1 MRLTVCAG
9 ASIVAPMS
17 TAQSDSLSRGV
28 NFSGREDASEPAGAP
43 AFLGGLE
50 LFLQL
55 LPRLRRLTR
64 QPVQAALWQQVQR
77 GALELGWL
85 TVTIGALAGFF
96 TVATIEVG
104 LGLGVTLGVRVLQAL
119 VLGQL
124 AGFVSALLL
133 AAGPGTAA
141 MFELGLMRHHGELR
155 TLRLLGID
163 LRDYLMLPRVLG
175 FAFAL
180 FVLAFIFQAA
190 AVLGGFALAALVT
203 PLSFTQ
209 QIDALFA
216 TLAPLSLAAT
226 GLRSLL
232 LGGALGVLV
241 CEQGLLSPFSP
252 ARMPQLSRQLLSRAL
267 VAVVVV
273 HGGTVLLFS

>member
-1 MRLTVCAG
+1 MNPAQGTV
-9 ASIVAPMS
+9 
-17 TAQSDSLSRGV
+17 QRD
-28 NFSGREDASEPAGAP
+28 PAGAP
-43 AFLGGLE
+43 VFLGGLE

-55 LPRLRRLTR
+55 LTRLRQLGRA
-64 QPVQAALWQQVQR
+64 PVQAALWQQVQR

-85 TVTIGALAGFF
+85 TVVIGTLAGFF

-104 LGLGVTLGVRVLQAL
+104 FGLGVTLGVRVLQAL
-119 VLGQL
+119 VIGQL

-133 AAGPGTAA
+133 VAGPGTAA

-155 TLRLLGID
+155 TLRLIGID
-163 LRDYLMLPRVLG
+163 PRDYLMLPRVLG
-175 FAFAL
+175 FALAL
-180 FVLAFIFQAA
+180 FVLAFVFQAS
-190 AVLGGFALAALVT
+190 AVVGGFALSALVT
-203 PLSFTQ
+203 PISFTQ

-216 TLAPLSLAAT
+216 TLAPLSLAVS

-232 LGGALGVLV
+232 LGAALGVLV
-241 CEQGLLSPFSP
+241 CEQGLLAPFSP

-273 HGGTVLLFS
+273 HGGTVLLSS